1 MFDKFSER
9 HIGVSNE
16 KDLKAMLDVI
26 GVKSVDEL
34 ISQVIPQSIRL
45 RKPLAL
51 PAEGMSEY
59 EFAAH
64 IRELADRNQPYRSFI
79 GMGYYPSAVPAVV
92 TRNVFENPAWY
103 TSYTPYQAEISQG
116 RLEALLNF
124 QTAVISLTGMEIG
137 NCSLLD
143 EGTAAAEAMA
153 MMFSLRSRDAVRE
166 GRNQLFVDRNIFPQ
180 TLDVLLTRSEPFGIE
195 LIVDEYDEYEFTGR
209 EFGAIVQYPAAD
221 GRVRD
226 YSDFTAAAH
235 AKGAL
240 VTVAADLL
248 SLALLKAPGE
258 WGADIAVGSAQ
269 RLGTPMGFGGP
280 AAGYMTT
287 REAFKRNMP
296 GRIIG
301 VSVDRLGNKAL
312 RMALQILEHLHRLGP
327 DGLDDGLLLRLQRSR
342 RAAPRGGNRPPGRRN
357 RRPRAGGDGLPPRVE
372 GVLRHAR
379 SRGRGSRRAV
389 AGARTGHQLLL
400 SLRRARAHVV
410 RRGDHRGGDRDRREH
425 LRRSQRQE
433 SQGGKGRHRKL
444 RPNCPAPPIALF
456 AGTRI
461 QRLPLGERPDAL
473 HQEAGVEGY
482 FAGQFNDL
490 FRFVHHEA
498 QRRGAHAAALA
509 GRLPEHAPLRPGRP
523 GQGLYGPDRRAGTGP
538 GDDHR
543 LRGLL
548 VAAQFGRGGRIHG
561 ADGHPRLPPEPRT
574 GS

>member
-1 MFDKFSER
+1 MGRR
-9 HIGVSNE
+9 HRRGFGAAPRHADGLRRSRRGLHDHARGVQ
-16 KDLKAMLDVI
+16 AQHA
-26 GVKSVDEL
+26 G
-34 ISQVIPQSIRL
+34 PHHRRL
-45 RKPLAL
+45 GR
-51 PAEGMSEY
+51 PAGQQG
-59 EFAAH
+59 AAH
-64 IRELADRNQPYRSFI
+64 GLADART
-79 GMGYYPSAVPAVV
+79 AH
-92 TRNVFENPAWY
+92 
-103 TSYTPYQAEISQG
+103 QA
-116 RLEALLNF
+116 RA
-124 QTAVISLTGMEIG
+124 
-137 NCSLLD
+137 
-143 EGTAAAEAMA
+143 
-153 MMFSLRSRDAVRE
+153 R
-166 GRNQLFVDRNIFPQ
+166 
-180 TLDVLLTRSEPFGIE
+180 
-195 LIVDEYDEYEFTGR
+195 
-209 EFGAIVQYPAAD
+209 
-221 GRVRD
+221 
-226 YSDFTAAAH
+226 H
-235 AKGAL
+235 
-240 VTVAADLL
+240 
-248 SLALLKAPGE
+248 
-258 WGADIAVGSAQ
+258 
-269 RLGTPMGFGGP
+269 
-280 AAGYMTT
+280 
-287 REAFKRNMP
+287 
-296 GRIIG
+296 
-301 VSVDRLGNKAL
+301 
-312 RMALQILEHLHRLGP
+312 LEHLHRLGP

-379 SRGRGSRRAV
+379 SRGRGSRRAI

-574 GS
+574 GLPQRGADPRVGPRHEPRLGGHGRHEDRDGDVRRARQHRRGGPRSQGQRALVGTVRPDGHLPLDARRLREPHPRDRRRCPRRRRAGLHGRREHERAGGTDEPRLYRGRRLPPQPPQDLRHAPRRRRPGRRPDLRRRAPAGVPAVAPGRRHGRRRGHHGRRVGPVGFGAALPDHLRLYQNAGGRGTSQSHRDGHRQRQLHVGGAGRGVPHLLLGRDGPRGPRDDPRPHLLQEGLQH